1 MATLYAVI
9 CRLPETERSAR
20 SSHLT
25 AAVDI
30 AELVELDLIFWEV
43 VICQDRNRESWLD
56 FQESLK
62 LNSAF
67 RLLIHLWPFV
77 VNKE

>member
-9 CRLPETERSAR
+9 CRLPETERSAC

-30 AELVELDLIFWEV
+30 AELVELDLVFWKV
-43 VICQDRNRESWLD
+43 VICQDRNRD

-67 RLLIHLWPFV
+67 RLLIHLWPV
-77 VNKE
+77 IVNKE

>member
-1 MATLYAVI
+1 MAILYAVI

-30 AELVELDLIFWEV
+30 AELVELDLVFWEV

-62 LNSAF
+62 LI
-67 RLLIHLWPFV
+67 IHLWPFV